1 MPRNSS
7 GVYLLPASDVN
18 PPVFNQPID
27 PIAYAAEM
35 QDIANELTNSLDR
48 LGRSPMQA
56 ILAMA
61 GFRIS
66 NVGAPVAQTDAA
78 RLADFGGY
86 LPPGAIQDF
95 AMNMAPSG
103 WLVCDGTS
111 YATSAQS
118 NLFAAIGY
126 TWGGSGANFNVPDF
140 RGTSR
145 RTWDNGKGLDP
156 SRVFGSYQADM
167 FGSHTHTQAPHSH
180 TATDSGHTH
189 PRDDAGGFGNA
200 TFGGAQ
206 SLALQG
212 AGTTGIGNAVI
223 TVANATATNNATGGA
238 ETVGKNYAVLTCIR
252 T

>member
-18 PPVFNQPID
+18 PPIAGTVID
-27 PIAYAAEM
+27 PVAYAAEM

-61 GFRIS
+61 GFRIA

-111 YATSAQS
+111 YATSAKP

-167 FGSHTHTQAPHSH
+167 FASHVHVQNPHTHAITDPGHIHAIDPSSVFNGAQAG
-180 TATDSGHTH
+180 AGFNAMDSG
-189 PRDDAGGFGNA
+189 
-200 TFGGAQ
+200 GGATR
-206 SLALQG
+206 SAV
-212 AGTTGIGNAVI
+212 TGITIN
-223 TVANATATNNATGGA
+223 NATATDQNTGGA

-252 T
+252 M